1 MRAVLLEVSES
12 MLAERRRLG
21 LDGHDEMWDGELH
34 MVPPPNERHQS
45 IGSDLLIAL
54 AAPARESGLRLS
66 YETGLFVA
74 DDDFRVPDLLLTR
87 PDQRTEAGASGALLV
102 VEIRSPG
109 DETDAKL
116 PWYAARGVEEV
127 LTVDPSSRR
136 VELFAL
142 AGGRLVAAT
151 ARDDG
156 SVVVSSLAVTL
167 STRDVE
173 GRPRLVVADK
183 HGAETLI

>member
-1 MRAVLLEVSES
+1 MLEVSES

-34 MVPPPNERHQS
+34 MVPPPSHAHQS
-45 IGSDLLIAL
+45 LGSRLL
-54 AAPARESGLRLS
+54 AAMLGAADERGLLLT
-66 YETGLFVA
+66 YETGLFV
-74 DDDFRVPDLLLTR
+74 DSNDFRVPDLVLAR
-87 PDQRTEAGASGALLV
+87 PDQRIDAGATGALLV

-109 DETDAKL
+109 DETDAKM

-127 LTVDPSSRR
+127 LIVDPSSRR
-136 VELFAL
+136 VELFVL
-142 AGGRLVAAT
+142 DGDRLVAAT
-151 ARDDG
+151 AQDDG

-173 GRPRLVVADK
+173 GRPRLVVADE